1 MGSRPGGCYY
11 YTTESSDFA
20 KTTESRIIRRMAK
33 LHPLRF
39 EPILRRYL
47 WGGRR
52 LASVLGKPIGEGDDY
67 AESWEVCDR
76 SEAQSVVAS
85 GPLAGTLL
93 GDLVRGCAEE
103 LLGRHAPHDR
113 FPLLFKFLDAQKT
126 LSVQVHPND
135 VQAQALDSPDLGKT
149 EAWVVLDA
157 EPGSFIYAG
166 LKRGFD
172 RPSLERELTRGTCE
186 LCLHRFEAQPG
197 DCIFLPAGT
206 VHAIGAGLLIAEI
219 QQSSDVTYR
228 LFDWNRV
235 GPDGR
240 PRALHIDQALDVIDF
255 SRGPVSPQKPEPIAH
270 PNLERLVQCD
280 KFVLDRRTINSPETI
295 GGDDRCHLLAV
306 VDGELTITGD
316 PDERPLVKGNTALV
330 PASLGVVELYPRG
343 KAVILDAYLP

>member
-1 MGSRPGGCYY
+1 MP
-11 YTTESSDFA
+11 
-20 KTTESRIIRRMAK
+20 RMTQ
-33 LHPLRF
+33 LYPLRF
-39 EPILRRYL
+39 QPILRRYL

-52 LASVLGKPIGEGDDY
+52 LASVLGKSIGEGDDY

-76 SEAQSVVAS
+76 PDAQSLIAS
-85 GPLAGTLL
+85 GPLAGKSL
-93 GDLVRGCAEE
+93 GEVVRGCAEE
-103 LLGRHAPHDR
+103 LLGRHASLDR

-135 VQAQALDSPDLGKT
+135 VQAQVRDPLELGKT
-149 EAWVVLDA
+149 EAWVVVDA
-157 EPGSFIYAG
+157 EPGSLIYAG

-172 RPSLERELTRGTCE
+172 RAALERELARGTCE

-255 SRGPVSPQKPEPIAH
+255 SRGPVAAQKPQTTAA
-270 PNLERLVQCD
+270 PNSERLVECD
-280 KFVLDRRTINSPETI
+280 KFVLDRWTINLPAMI

-306 VDGELTITGD
+306 IDGELTIAGD
-316 PDERPLVKGNTALV
+316 PAERPLVKGGTALV

-343 KAVILDAYLP
+343 KAVILDAHLP